1 MQNPPFEK
9 YKAKNTSKYIKIT
22 YQTILLLW
30 DNFLVS
36 NLKTNSNSTVKIS
49 KNNIKSSVLR
59 L

>member
-22 YQTILLLW
+22 YQTILVLW

-49 KNNIKSSVLR
+49 ENNINTNL
-59 L
+59 